1 MDPGGM
7 QMECPAVIY
16 AEVGFI
22 KRRGLVGTYNITM
35 MIVVI
40 RVVGRGTH
48 RIPKLFG
55 MVGIVSANGDHF
67 STYFREFV

>member
-1 MDPGGM
+1 M
-7 QMECPAVIY
+7 
-16 AEVGFI
+16 

-40 RVVGRGTH
+40 RVVERGTH
-48 RIPKLFG
+48 RIPKLFS
-55 MVGIVSANGDHF
+55 VIGIVSAYSNHF